1 MVQHLSDVRTE
12 LSSAQ
17 QVVWSQSNHNIPIKR
32 YLDYRSE
39 EMVEESFTW
48 MKIFL
53 HITLVINGSLQEAQ
67 EWFHYQNKKHG
78 SLSNDTSFA

>member
-1 MVQHLSDVRTE
+1 
-12 LSSAQ
+12 
-17 QVVWSQSNHNIPIKR
+17 
-32 YLDYRSE
+32 
-39 EMVEESFTW
+39 MVEESFTW

-53 HITLVINGSLQEAQ
+53 HITLVISGSLQEAQ